1 MKILISIRWEIR
13 ENEILSSSLY
23 WYIHT
28 IFMDIFDKAKWKEG
42 EWFSKYSCDQW
53 KIGFLWNPVK
63 TFGESFI
70 GNPTF
75 TAGDAVHIGFQQEK
89 EVKNSPLPSSLPPQS
104 SSTRINMVGR
114 STNTC
119 HHPSPLAWPSVL
131 LHYSL
136 HYNATSWNCT
146 IVQQNTLQIICR
158 REGDILITG
167 FPHLTKQFT
176 Q

>member
-1 MKILISIRWEIR
+1 MKFSLLLYIDTFIPFLWICLTRQ
-13 ENEILSSSLY
+13 NE
-23 WYIHT
+23 
-28 IFMDIFDKAKWKEG
+28 KKE

-89 EVKNSPLPSSLPPQS
+89 EVKNSTLPSSLPSS

-146 IVQQNTLQIICR
+146 IVQQNTLRIICMR
-158 REGDILITG
+158 GGYSNNRVSPT
-167 FPHLTKQFT
+167 H
-176 Q
+176 